1 MFRRFVLRLRYPKK
15 HDLMKKSPRQKMM
28 YKDRRKI
35 ADLKNNKKLRNAKKI
50 NKKCKNKNKKAFGR
64 RSLAKFT

>member
-1 MFRRFVLRLRYPKK
+1 MKEVLEK
-15 HDLMKKSPRQKMM
+15 KMM
-28 YKDRRKI
+28 CKDRRKI